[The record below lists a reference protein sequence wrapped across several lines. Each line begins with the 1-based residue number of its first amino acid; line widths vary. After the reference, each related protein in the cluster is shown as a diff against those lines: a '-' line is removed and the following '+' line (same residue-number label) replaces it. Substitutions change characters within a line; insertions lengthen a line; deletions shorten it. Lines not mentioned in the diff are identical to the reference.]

1 MDETRLVERARAG
14 DFDAFE
20 ELVTRTEGRIY
31 SLLLRM
37 TGNPEDA
44 RELLQETYLSAYKKL
59 GSFRGNAAFS
69 TWLYRIAT
77 NHALMRLRRK
87 QPETVSWDELP
98 LPSHEEIRQRGV
110 SDWAVDPKEALL
122 RREIRELLVRAI
134 QDLPPLYRAVV
145 LLRDVE
151 GLSTADTAKIL
162 GTTEG
167 AVKTRLHRARIH
179 LREKL
184 SPYFAD
190 GEEPGGRAVIP

>member
-1 MDETRLVERARAG
+1 MDEARLVERARQG
-14 DFDAFE
+14 DFQAFE
-20 ELVTRTEGRIY
+20 QLVNRTEGRIY

-44 RELLQETYLSAYKKL
+44 RELMQETYLSAYRNLK
-59 GSFRGNAAFS
+59 SFQGNAAFS

-77 NHALMRLRRK
+77 NHALMRLRKK
-87 QPETVSWDELP
+87 QPDTVSWDELP
-98 LPSHEEIRQRGV
+98 MPTHEEIRRKGV
-110 SDWAVDPKEALL
+110 SDWALDPKEALL
-122 RREIRELLVRAI
+122 RQEVRQLLVRAI
-134 QDLPPLYRAVV
+134 QELPPIYRAVV
-145 LLRDVE
+145 VLRDVE

-184 SPYFAD
+184 SPYFS
-190 GEEPGGRAVIP
+190 EEEKPQGRAVNP

>member
-1 MDETRLVERARAG
+1 MDEARLVERAREG
-14 DFDAFE
+14 DFQAFE
-20 ELVTRTEGRIY
+20 ELVNRTEGRIY

-44 RELLQETYLSAYKKL
+44 RELMQETYLSAYRNLK
-59 GSFRGNAAFS
+59 SFQGNAAFS

-77 NHALMRLRRK
+77 NHALMRLRKK
-87 QPETVSWDELP
+87 QPDTVSWDELP
-98 LPSHEEIRQRGV
+98 MPSHEEIRQKGV
-110 SDWAVDPKEALL
+110 TDWALDPKEALL
-122 RREIRELLVRAI
+122 RQEVRQLLVRAI
-134 QDLPPLYRAVV
+134 QELPPIYRAVV
-145 LLRDVE
+145 VLRDVE

-184 SPYFAD
+184 SPYFSD
-190 GEEPGGRAVIP
+190 EESAEGRAVNP